1 MLSILCLLLVVMV
14 VVGLVLVVVG
24 VVMIVIVVVPV
35 IDDVVVV
42 YSAVEFVCLLEICLK
57 IFLVM
62 FDPSSSIATPR

>member
-1 MLSILCLLLVVMV
+1 
-14 VVGLVLVVVG
+14 
-24 VVMIVIVVVPV
+24 MIVIDVVPV